1 MLNSIIRTPAL
12 ILTVPL
18 FALIAVSYPAHAEI
32 YKWRDNR
39 GVIQYSDRPP
49 VESFTKVT
57 RNEMVNALQT
67 KDLCAVGPIVKNSPI
82 NVASNQNAGAFFSKF
97 FRLSTTSTAPTTS
110 LFKTSGS
117 SAKLIRTSST
127 STLTTSSTGTA
138 STSGTNT
145 FKNTSFLAGGK
156 NVTVLNFSKKPIKTV
171 TTTPTTTT
179 PTTTPTTVT
188 TTPTTTA
195 PTTTTT
201 TAPTTTA
208 PTTTTTAPTTT
219 APTTTVEAAP
229 VVVATASPAPTTTTT
244 TNTSA
249 NLIQVGLMPAVDIS
263 KNMVPAVGF
272 NSLRIKA
279 TTEIAPNSGGEF
291 RIGCAYS
298 HMSNDDPLVYPNQQ
312 GAAHHH
318 TFFGNTSVNFK
329 SDLNTF
335 GAVGNSTCFGGIMNR
350 SAYWVPSMINTETN
364 EPIVPNDSALIY
376 YKSGVIDGT
385 LIKAPPKGLRMIAGN
400 AKATN
405 NSVYNNTGFTC
416 HPGPNSTRTSWPRT
430 MEIPSGSKCETGD
443 DLMFSVFF
451 PQCWDGVNLDSP
463 NHKDHMKYPSHRT
476 DQLPNFYCPATHPI
490 AIPQITVNVHFR
502 VTSVDKLEKWRLASD
517 NYTFNGTNAGYSAHS
532 DYVEGWDRTAMEG
545 IIKNCI
551 NGKKDGHAHLMCDG
565 RMFY

>member
-32 YKWRDNR
+32 YKWRDSR

-67 KDLCAVGPIVKNSPI
+67 KDLCTVGPIVKNSPI
-82 NVASNQNAGAFFSKF
+82 NVASNQNVGAFFSQF
-97 FRLSTTSTAPTTS
+97 FKSSITSSTPTTASS
-110 LFKTSGS
+110 LFKTNTNA
-117 SAKLIRTSST
+117 AKLIRTSATNTLTANRTGILGT
-127 STLTTSSTGTA
+127 STIS
-138 STSGTNT
+138 
-145 FKNTSFLAGGK
+145 NTSFLSGGR
-156 NVTVLNFSKKPIKTV
+156 NVTVLGFSKKPSNTLV
-171 TTTPTTTT
+171 TSP
-179 PTTTPTTVT
+179 

-195 PTTTTT
+195 PTATI
-201 TAPTTTA
+201 
-208 PTTTTTAPTTT
+208 PTTTTTTSAPTVPTTT
-219 APTTTVEAAP
+219 ADVPP
-229 VVVATASPAPTTTTT
+229 VQVATASPAPTTTTT
-244 TNTSA
+244 TTSTSS
-249 NLIQVGLMPAVDIS
+249 NLIQVGLMPTVDIS

-272 NSLRIKA
+272 NSLRYQA
-279 TTEIAPNSGGEF
+279 TTEVAPDSGGEF
-291 RIGCAYS
+291 RVTCAYS

-318 TFFGNTSVNFK
+318 TFFGNTSVNYK

-335 GAVGNSTCFGGIMNR
+335 GAVGNSTCNGGIMNR

-364 EPIVPNDSALIY
+364 APIVPNGNALIY
-376 YKSGVIDGT
+376 YKSGSIDGT

-405 NSVYNNTGFTC
+405 NSVWNNAAFTC
-416 HPGPNSTRTSWPRT
+416 HPAAGSTSVWNKG
-430 MEIPSGSKCETGD
+430 MEIPVGKCQAGD
-443 DLMFSVFF
+443 DLMFSIYF

-463 NHKDHMKYPSHRT
+463 NHKDHMAYVLYRA
-476 DQLPNFYCPATHPI
+476 DQLPNYYCPATHPI
-490 AIPQITVNVHFR
+490 AIPQITVNVHY
-502 VTSVDKLEKWRLASD
+502 TILPTDKLEKWRLASD
-517 NYTFNGTNAGYSAHS
+517 NYTFNGTNGGYSAHS

-551 NGKKDGHAHLMCDG
+551 NAKKDCHAHLLGDG